1 MREPQARST
10 LGTCR
15 RFLSEALPLMVSMC
29 VLFGL
34 AARPLVAQIRGG
46 GGSSRGSGWWLSGG
60 AGSVGITD
68 INDGATQS
76 HWTFSTDP
84 MWQYRATLEK
94 ASDDATSLGIAVSY
108 GTVDLSVV
116 PFVST
121 ATATPR
127 TPTTPLPA
135 ACALSC
141 AAQSELWSLMGQFRS
156 GGGAGFHTL
165 FEASAGVTSLRNM
178 HVRNATAGAIG
189 KPTGTVDL
197 TGTIGAGF
205 GYPLSRH
212 LVLAL
217 VQDFGLGL
225 HAKTNLPDGVG
236 RSFKIRTTRASVR
249 IGFGN

>member
-1 MREPQARST
+1 M
-10 LGTCR
+10 
-15 RFLSEALPLMVSMC
+15 PL
-29 VLFGL
+29 
-34 AARPLVAQIRGG
+34 AAQIRGSG
-46 GGSSRGSGWWLSGG
+46 ASSRGSGWWLSGG

-76 HWTFSTDP
+76 RWSFSTDP
-84 MWQYRATLEK
+84 MWQYRVTLEK
-94 ASDDATSLGIAVSY
+94 ASDEATSLGVAVSY
-108 GTVDLSVV
+108 GTVDLTLV
-116 PFVST
+116 PFTTT

-127 TPTTPLPA
+127 TPTTPLPG

-165 FEASAGVTSLRNM
+165 FDASAGVTSLRNM
-178 HVRNATAGAIG
+178 HVRNAPTVAIG
-189 KPTGTVDL
+189 KPTGTLDL

-205 GYPLSRH
+205 GYALSRH

-217 VQDFGLGL
+217 VQDFGIGL

-236 RSFKIRTTRASVR
+236 RSFKMRTTRASVR